1 MTNEQIK
8 ALIEH
13 GLPDSQAFVDGD
25 GTHFTAQVICDAFN
39 GLSPVKQH
47 RLVYGALGDNM
58 KSAIHALSIQT
69 YTRDAWRQQR
79 ALENR

>member
-8 ALIEH
+8 ALIES
-13 GLPDSQAFVDGD
+13 GLPDAEAHVDGD
-25 GTHFTAQVICDAFN
+25 GTHFVAKVVTDAFQ

-47 RLVYGALGDNM
+47 RLVYGALGDSM

-69 YTRDAWRQQR
+69 YTKDEWRRQR
-79 ALENR
+79 AFEIR